1 MKHRIFVSAVLG
13 LAMLL
18 GVLVMPGQSNA
29 QSAPLFCD
37 APYFLFGATCKASNP
52 GTTPAEI
59 LGFRCP
65 PVSEPVTEQVMTAPN
80 GVSYVQ
86 ACEHPAT
93 PDGDGIATAVDNCPD
108 RWNSGQED
116 SDGDGVG
123 DACDMPDEV
132 RVLPGNRSEGTTL
145 TYTGCSGAIVRATIS
160 GLVFDLVEV
169 QPPGV
174 YEYELKTTSIPDGQ
188 YTVDFEVSCPDNS
201 LDQFTFD
208 AEIDYL
214 DPSGLI
220 LDQIGQRI
228 PGATVTL
235 LYSPVVLA
243 DPNDPGFLQVPAGSS
258 IMSEANR
265 SNPVTTGS
273 TGFYK
278 WDTAPGWYVVAATA
292 PGCMNPDGS
301 GAEVRSDVLPVPPE
315 QFNIDLV
322 LNCTLPTCNGLTV
335 TLVATAGTATTGTND
350 DDVILGT
357 PGDDVIDGG
366 LGSDTIC
373 GLGGDDT
380 INGGAGDFRDFVYGG
395 DGDDTI
401 NGGFGIDYLY
411 GENGEDTLDGDGGS
425 DRIFGG
431 ADDDLILGDSGADR
445 MWGGPGDDE
454 MRGMGGQDF
463 MWGEAGDDLMQGNF
477 QTDNMWG
484 GPGNDEMFGAGGKD
498 SLFGEGGNDTLSG
511 GLNTDYLNGGTGS
524 DTANGGRGRDKP
536 LIAPEVRAS
545 NGQFFNGSGCIAET
559 ILNCQPN

>member
-1 MKHRIFVSAVLG
+1 MNGKRMNDSA
-13 LAMLL
+13 
-18 GVLVMPGQSNA
+18 SA
-29 QSAPLFCD
+29 QRHNSALRK
-37 APYFLFGATCKASNP
+37 ATS
-52 GTTPAEI
+52 I
-59 LGFRCP
+59 LGI
-65 PVSEPVTEQVMTAPN
+65 VALM
-80 GVSYVQ
+80 
-86 ACEHPAT
+86 
-93 PDGDGIATAVDNCPD
+93 
-108 RWNSGQED
+108 
-116 SDGDGVG
+116 
-123 DACDMPDEV
+123 
-132 RVLPGNRSEGTTL
+132 
-145 TYTGCSGAIVRATIS
+145 AIT
-160 GLVFDLVEV
+160 
-169 QPPGV
+169 
-174 YEYELKTTSIPDGQ
+174 
-188 YTVDFEVSCPDNS
+188 
-201 LDQFTFD
+201 
-208 AEIDYL
+208 
-214 DPSGLI
+214 
-220 LDQIGQRI
+220 
-228 PGATVTL
+228 
-235 LYSPVVLA
+235 
-243 DPNDPGFLQVPAGSS
+243 
-258 IMSEANR
+258 M
-265 SNPVTTGS
+265 
-273 TGFYK
+273 
-278 WDTAPGWYVVAATA
+278 
-292 PGCMNPDGS
+292 
-301 GAEVRSDVLPVPPE
+301 
-315 QFNIDLV
+315 
-322 LNCTLPTCNGLTV
+322 
-335 TLVATAGTATTGTND
+335 VATASPSWAMPGNDDLANAIALPADVGAGFTITGSSADATTEVGEPLRGSISECTDALAATPSASVWYSWAPAITATIHVDTFGSDFDTVMTVYLASGANPTFADLGELACNDDAGGMESGLTGPVFAGNTYYVQIDGFGGETGAFNLNVNPAEFCAGKAVTIDLNLDASAAGSVD